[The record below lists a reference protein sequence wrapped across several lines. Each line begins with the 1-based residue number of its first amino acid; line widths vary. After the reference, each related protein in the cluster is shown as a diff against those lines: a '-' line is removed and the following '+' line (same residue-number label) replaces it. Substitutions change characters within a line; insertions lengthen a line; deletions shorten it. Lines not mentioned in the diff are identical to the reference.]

1 MFISKLTNSNNLP
14 KGDYFYTL
22 NGKIL
27 KPNTIIPANSFI
39 KKNYRLRGGSSYVDS
54 VSDLTLALSSNPQSI
69 QINKGTYASNFSF
82 TSTSSD
88 TLELIG
94 GYTAQ
99 DTLDSNNTVEETVI
113 SGNLTI
119 SNSGN
124 VTIKNLKVTGNIIVN
139 GNVIELEKFNN
150 TTFGKITGANIK
162 FNVSNYEFN
171 DMFFY
176 GPGELLGNIN
186 VTTNGIHFT
195 EKLTCSDF
203 TINIQKTN
211 DNTQPSE
218 ATLADPTDFYYADQY
233 AINTA
238 KISDAWKFC
247 NFSTATEVIV
257 AVLDTGVDL
266 DHPDLINNFYK
277 VNDEIVGKRF
287 FNGSSSDDDFDDDNG
302 HGTHVAGIIA
312 ADCDNNVGVAG
323 VSRNDKIKIMPIK
336 VLNQYSDGYYGY
348 NNDISNGIRWA
359 VDNGAHII
367 NMSLGGSSSD
377 SATSDSIKYAVDNGV
392 LVVAA
397 AGNSDNNAFVE
408 YPGADTNALCVGA
421 IEQDL
426 DIATFSSYK
435 VNNSYPTKPESH
447 LGVDLVGPGVSIV
460 SSYDDNTFYSDTY
473 RTLSGT
479 SMATP
484 LVAGIAA
491 LLMQQCPNYLG
502 KPEIIRTVLL
512 QSSSDLGATGY
523 DDKFGYGMVDTKTAL
538 LFPWSSTFYDSDN
551 SSQITTAA
559 DYSFTRLTQAT
570 TNTLYETPSSN
581 EGSGGGGSTGKKSKK
596 GLGLLLGLAA
606 ATLVALGSMET
617 RDDEESE
624 SKN

>member
-1 MFISKLTNSNNLP
+1 ITPHSVKL
-14 KGDYFYTL
+14 
-22 NGKIL
+22 
-27 KPNTIIPANSFI
+27 
-39 KKNYRLRGGSSYVDS
+39 
-54 VSDLTLALSSNPQSI
+54 
-69 QINKGTYASNFSF
+69 
-82 TSTSSD
+82 
-88 TLELIG
+88 LELI
-94 GYTAQ
+94 
-99 DTLDSNNTVEETVI
+99 LNLMKVI
-113 SGNLTI
+113 TNLMI
-119 SNSGN
+119 
-124 VTIKNLKVTGNIIVN
+124 
-139 GNVIELEKFNN
+139 
-150 TTFGKITGANIK
+150 
-162 FNVSNYEFN
+162 Y
-171 DMFFY
+171 FFMA
-176 GPGELLGNIN
+176 PGELLGNIT

-195 EKLTCSDF
+195 KKLTCGDY

-247 NFSTATEVIV
+247 NFSTTTEVIV
-257 AVLDTGVDL
+257 AVLDTGVDV

-287 FNGSSSDDDFDDDNG
+287 FNGSSSDDDYDDDNG

-348 NNDISNGIRWA
+348 NSDISNGIRWA

-377 SATSDSIKYAVDNGV
+377 SATSDSIQYAVDNGV

-435 VNNSYPTKPESH
+435 VNNSYPTK
-447 LGVDLVGPGVSIV
+447 
-460 SSYDDNTFYSDTY
+460 
-473 RTLSGT
+473 
-479 SMATP
+479 
-484 LVAGIAA
+484 
-491 LLMQQCPNYLG
+491 
-502 KPEIIRTVLL
+502 
-512 QSSSDLGATGY
+512 
-523 DDKFGYGMVDTKTAL
+523 
-538 LFPWSSTFYDSDN
+538 
-551 SSQITTAA
+551 
-559 DYSFTRLTQAT
+559 
-570 TNTLYETPSSN
+570 
-581 EGSGGGGSTGKKSKK
+581 
-596 GLGLLLGLAA
+596 
-606 ATLVALGSMET
+606 
-617 RDDEESE
+617 
-624 SKN
+624 